1 MQPQPFVDACGY
13 CKIVE
18 PLGANDAKKIVN
30 PAVTP
35 DTHVELSAQ
44 YEEFEWRRSHFQ
56 RCAMEIILKSN

>member
-1 MQPQPFVDACGY
+1 MQLQPFVDACGY

-44 YEEFEWRRSHFQ
+44 YEEFE
-56 RCAMEIILKSN
+56 